1 MGSRYDRQNGCIFGC
16 SGLFAVFM
24 ALVAI
29 VLGILPAFMPSEKT
43 FASKIPVLA
52 GGFLLNL
59 TLAGLL
65 LYLAYKLYLRIR

>member
-1 MGSRYDRQNGCIFGC
+1 
-16 SGLFAVFM
+16 M

-29 VLGILPAFMPSEKT
+29 VLGILPAFMPSEKS